1 VTVRDGRYVIA
12 VRSDKK
18 WQIDGIIHDYSQTR
32 ATCFLEP
39 IEAIQDNNRVAE
51 LRQEEKTEELRILT
65 SLTDMV
71 RDSAADLEFSQSLIA
86 KLDGLYAR
94 ARFSDD
100 LSCVM
105 PEIGES
111 CGVELKRAKN
121 PILQALAVEK
131 GGSDQGPDFPVPV
144 DVLLDDQH
152 NVLIISGPNRGGKTV
167 TLKTLGLMS
176 LMAQSGIHI
185 PVDEGSY
192 LRVFDHIIADIG
204 DDQDIQTGLSTFS
217 AHAAHLKFILE
228 HANQRSL
235 VIIDEPGMGTD
246 PDEGVALAMAIL
258 DFLSLQRTFVAVST
272 HLNRL
277 KTYGLLNQRAVNASV
292 EFDVEKKCPTFNLK
306 YGSPGISHAL
316 DTARDM
322 GVSQSILDRA
332 KGYLDQDEV
341 HLNRLIE
348 KLNRLMIEAKH
359 EKEEAEEVKRK
370 YHSATRRIKDRLLA
384 LEERKRELIES
395 KRIDAEAM
403 IDNAREELKQAIN
416 LLKEK
421 KQLAQAD
428 VAERYNEVSRKLMDH
443 LEPEGVERH
452 PCEITDIEE
461 GQLVYHKRLRQMG
474 TVRSVDPSG
483 GRVLVI
489 LGKVKISAK
498 VQDLEAVKE
507 QSVSGADEG
516 SRSVFWNLNGIPPK
530 EINIIGYRVDDAIPL
545 IDKTIDRALVEGQM
559 TLRIIHGFGTGR
571 LREAIRDHL
580 REVPIVK
587 KFCSADSQFGGDAVT
602 VVELS

>member
-1 VTVRDGRYVIA
+1 
-12 VRSDKK
+12 
-18 WQIDGIIHDYSQTR
+18 
-32 ATCFLEP
+32 
-39 IEAIQDNNRVAE
+39 
-51 LRQEEKTEELRILT
+51 
-65 SLTDMV
+65 
-71 RDSAADLEFSQSLIA
+71 
-86 KLDGLYAR
+86 
-94 ARFSDD
+94 
-100 LSCVM
+100 
-105 PEIGES
+105 
-111 CGVELKRAKN
+111 
-121 PILQALAVEK
+121 
-131 GGSDQGPDFPVPV
+131 
-144 DVLLDDQH
+144 
-152 NVLIISGPNRGGKTV
+152 
-167 TLKTLGLMS
+167 
-176 LMAQSGIHI
+176 
-185 PVDEGSY
+185 
-192 LRVFDHIIADIG
+192 
-204 DDQDIQTGLSTFS
+204 
-217 AHAAHLKFILE
+217 
-228 HANQRSL
+228 
-235 VIIDEPGMGTD
+235 MGTD

-384 LEERKRELIES
+384 LEERKRELIEA